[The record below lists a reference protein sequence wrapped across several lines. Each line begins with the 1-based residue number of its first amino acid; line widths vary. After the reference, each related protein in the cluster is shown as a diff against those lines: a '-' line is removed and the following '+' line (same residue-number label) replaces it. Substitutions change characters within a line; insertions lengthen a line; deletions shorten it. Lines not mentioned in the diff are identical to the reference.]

1 MDIYTITNH
10 LDEQP
15 ETVINTLGEE
25 EIAVYI
31 FLNNEFLKGDITSTN
46 LLAI

>member
-10 LDEQP
+10 LNEQP

-25 EIAVYI
+25 EIPFIY
-31 FLNNEFLKGDITSTN
+31 F
-46 LLAI
+46 